1 MSKLETDI
9 QLTSADELPELPPTI
24 GRRRLFMDPP
34 MVFNGGIRFDC
45 RPRLYLTADEDL
57 AVDAIH
63 LTALFST
70 ELREVLAMYPP
81 TWWTSG
87 PVLASWRYL
96 WSFDVA
102 IAAVQ
107 GYGAA
112 APFLADVVAHL
123 TTHREIARRDW
134 AGTLA
139 DFLRPRSASID
150 GTEYE
155 FAAAAAA
162 ASERTGWKISRT
174 ELLEAAERIGWI
186 RRHWAQQRGF
196 TPTSLGIAEDAVF
209 RRFKTI
215 RDHDGKR
222 QVEYCLLTG
231 AGFERLFEY
240 FTAGS
245 GA

>member
-1 MSKLETDI
+1 MSMLEIDFEV
-9 QLTSADELPELPPTI
+9 TSADELPQLPPTI
-24 GRRRLFMDPP
+24 GRRHLFMDPP
-34 MVFNGGIRFDC
+34 MVFDGRIRFDC

-81 TWWTSG
+81 TWWTTSTE
-87 PVLASWRYL
+87 PDSWRYL
-96 WSFDVA
+96 WAVDTA
-102 IAAVQ
+102 ITAVQ
-107 GYGAA
+107 GFGAA
-112 APFLADVVAHL
+112 APFLGDVVTHL

-134 AGTLA
+134 AGTLS
-139 DFLRPRSASID
+139 DFLRPQSASVD
-150 GTEYE
+150 GIEFE

-162 ASERTGWKISRT
+162 ASERTGWKVGRS

-186 RRHWAQQRGF
+186 RRHWGPRGF

-215 RDHDGKR
+215 RDQDGKR

-231 AGFERLFEY
+231 SGFERLFEY
-240 FTAGS
+240 FISGS